1 MSFDYFLSSKK
12 IYENILNDLNNIVN
26 NYDVLLTKY
35 VSEYGCFHQEIDLY
49 FSNNLQTIKTLV
61 DYKKSITE
69 QLRICNEKMQSLC
82 EHKFVDDSIDITLDK
97 SQNIRYCEICEYT
110 VK

>member
-12 IYENILNDLNNIVN
+12 IYENILNDLTNACD
-26 NYDVLLTKY
+26 NYQDLLMKSQY
-35 VSEYGCFHQEIDLY
+35 ERFNEEYDLY
-49 FSNNLQTIKTLV
+49 FSNLKQNMKTIIKCKLHV
-61 DYKKSITE
+61 RE
-69 QLRICNEKMQSLC
+69 QINICNKKLQSLC
-82 EHKFVDDSIDITLDK
+82 EHKFVDDSVDITPET

>member
-12 IYENILNDLNNIVN
+12 IYENILINFQDIID
-26 NYDVLLTKY
+26 NYQDLLTKN

-49 FSNNLQTIKTLV
+49 FSNHKQNIQTIVKLKLHV
-61 DYKKSITE
+61 RE
-69 QLRICNEKMQSLC
+69 QMNLCNEKMQSLC
-82 EHKFVDDSIDITLDK
+82 EHKFVDDSIDISPDT